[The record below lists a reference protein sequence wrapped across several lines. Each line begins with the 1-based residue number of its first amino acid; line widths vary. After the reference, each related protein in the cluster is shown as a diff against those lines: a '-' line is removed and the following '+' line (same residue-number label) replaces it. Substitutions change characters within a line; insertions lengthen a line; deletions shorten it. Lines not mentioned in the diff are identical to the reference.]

1 MGEHKVST
9 QVSAE
14 THSRF
19 IAHLL
24 DDIKALEYMLAN
36 DLIENDIVRIGAEQ
50 EFCLI
55 DENWRPSD
63 QAVEILDLINH
74 KNFTTELALYNLEI
88 NLDPVELKSNAF
100 SIVENQLKSLL
111 DYAKKKAA
119 LRQNKVLLTG
129 ILPTISKRQL
139 ALKYMTPNP
148 RYFALNEA
156 IKKLRGTN
164 FQLNIRGIDELSI
177 SHDSVLYEACNTSFQ
192 LHLQVPPEDFIASY
206 NWAQALS
213 GPILACATNS
223 PLLLGRELWN
233 ETRIALFQQ
242 SIDTRSS
249 SYALKEKEARVSFG
263 QNWESGS
270 ITNIFKHNIASHTV
284 ILAKDIEHN
293 AMEELE
299 KGKIP
304 KLEALNLH
312 NGTVYRWNRACYGVG
327 GGKPHVRIENRYI
340 PAGPTVIDEMANFAF
355 WVGLMKGRPSKYDHM
370 ESVMDFRDAK
380 GNFIKAARN
389 GKETLLK
396 WEDTFMTASDLILKE
411 LLPIA
416 YNGLEKSEIDKQ
428 DIERLL
434 EVIEKRAV
442 GNTGASWT
450 VNNYRKMRK
459 LMKKDDALVK
469 LTQQMYEHQ
478 ESSLPVH
485 KWAAVRD
492 HADHTQSSV
501 TRVRHI
507 MSTQLYTLNENDL
520 ASLGIHIMQW
530 KNIHHMPVQDNSGKL
545 IGLLTWS
552 HLENYRKIVAACDDK
567 MVSEIMI
574 KEVISV
580 KPDTKIEKAM
590 ALMNSHQIGCL
601 PVVYKEHL
609 VGIVTQNDV
618 SVLSND

>member
-9 QVSAE
+9 KVTAE
-14 THSRF
+14 THSKF
-19 IAHLL
+19 IVHLL

-36 DLIENDIVRIGAEQ
+36 NLVEDDIVRIGAEQ

-63 QAVEILDLINH
+63 KAIEILELIDH
-74 KNFTTELALYNLEI
+74 ENFTTELALYNLEI
-88 NLDPVELKSNAF
+88 NLDPVELKGNVF

-111 DYAKKKAA
+111 EYAKSKAA
-119 LRQNKVLLTG
+119 LQNNKVLITG

-139 ALKYMTPNP
+139 ALKYMTPKP
-148 RYFALNEA
+148 RYSALNEA

-192 LHLQVPPEDFIASY
+192 LHLQIPPEDFIASY
-206 NWAQALS
+206 NWAQAIS
-213 GPILACATNS
+213 GPVLACCTNS
-223 PLLLGRELWN
+223 PLLLGRELWS

-249 SYALKEKEARVSFG
+249 SYALREKEARVSFG
-263 QNWESGS
+263 QAWETGS
-270 ITNIFKHNIASHTV
+270 ITSIFKHNIASHTV
-284 ILAKDIEHN
+284 ILAKDIQHN
-293 AMEELE
+293 ALEELE
-299 KGKIP
+299 NGKIP
-304 KLEALNLH
+304 RLEALNMH

-355 WVGLMKGRPSKYDHM
+355 WVGLMKGRPSKYDEM
-370 ESVMDFRDAK
+370 ESIMDFRDTK

-389 GKETLLK
+389 GKESIMK
-396 WEDTFMTASDLILKE
+396 WDGKDMSVSDLILKE

-416 YNGLEKSEIDKQ
+416 YGGLEKAQVNKE

-434 EVIEKRAV
+434 EVIEKRV
-442 GNTGASWT
+442 RTNTGASWT
-450 VNNYRKMRK
+450 VNNYRKLRK

-469 LTQQMYEHQ
+469 ITQLMFENQ

-485 KWAAVRD
+485 KWADVHD
-492 HADHTQSSV
+492 KIDTSQSSV
-501 TRVRHI
+501 MHVRHI

-520 ASLGIHIMQW
+520 ASLGIYIMQW

-552 HLENYRKIVAACDDK
+552 HLENYQKIVDTSDYK
-567 MVSEIMI
+567 NVSEIMI
-574 KEVISV
+574 REVISV
-580 KPDTKIEKAM
+580 KPDTSIKKAIS
-590 ALMNSHQIGCL
+590 LMDSHQIGCL
-601 PVVYKEHL
+601 PVAYKEQL
-609 VGIVTQNDV
+609 VGIITRNDI
-618 SVLSND
+618 SIL